1 MGLYVQKDQEGY
13 SMKREEFIG
22 LLKNN
27 RIIAAVKDEDGL
39 ERALTGNCRFVFVL
53 FGDIV
58 NLPNIIS
65 RIKETGKV
73 VFVHID
79 LIDGLAP
86 REVAVNFIA
95 RNTCADG
102 IISTR
107 PNIVKCAKE
116 YGLLAVQRFFVLDSL
131 AFDNIGKQ
139 ISQSADAIEVLPG
152 VMPKIIEKLS
162 ENVKRPIIAGGLIT
176 DREDIVNALNAGA
189 FAISSS
195 KWDVWFGRNT

>member
-1 MGLYVQKDQEGY
+1 
-13 SMKREEFIG
+13 MKREEFIG

-27 RIIAAVKDEDGL
+27 RIIAAIKDEEGL
-39 ERALTGNCRFVFVL
+39 EKILASNCRIVFVL

-65 RIKETGKV
+65 RIKDCGKT

-79 LIDGLAP
+79 LIDGLAS
-86 REVAVNFIA
+86 RDVSVNYIA

-116 YGLLAVQRFFVLDSL
+116 YGLLAVQRFFVLDSI
-131 AFDNIGKQ
+131 AFDNIEKQ
-139 ISQSADAIEVLPG
+139 VSQNADAIEILPG
-152 VMPKIIEKLS
+152 VMPKIIGRLKES
-162 ENVKRPIIAGGLIT
+162 VKKPIIAGGLIT

-189 FAISSS
+189 FAVSLS
-195 KWDVWFGRNT
+195 KWDVWFKNT

>member
-1 MGLYVQKDQEGY
+1 VGLVQKAQEGY
-13 SMKREEFIG
+13 SMQRKEFIG

-27 RIIAAVKDEDGL
+27 RIIAAVKDEEGL
-39 ERALTGNCRFVFVL
+39 EKALAGSCRFVFVL

-65 RIKETGKV
+65 RIKDGGKA

-79 LIDGLAP
+79 LIDGLAS
-86 REVAVNFIA
+86 RDVAVNYIA
-95 RNTCADG
+95 KNTCADG

-107 PNIVKCAKE
+107 PNIVKYANE
-116 YGLLAVQRFFVLDSL
+116 YGLLAVQRFFVLDSI
-131 AFDNIGKQ
+131 AFDNIGRQ

-152 VMPKIIEKLS
+152 VMPKIIKKLS
-162 ENVKRPIIAGGLIT
+162 GSVKKPIIAGGLIT

-189 FAISSS
+189 FAISTSR
-195 KWDVWFGRNT
+195 WDVWFGNI

>member
-1 MGLYVQKDQEGY
+1 
-13 SMKREEFIG
+13 MKREEFIG

-27 RIIAAVKDEDGL
+27 RIIAAVKDEEGL
-39 ERALTGNCRFVFVL
+39 ERTLAGSCRFVFVL

-58 NLPNIIS
+58 NLPHIIS
-65 RIKETGKV
+65 SLKEGGKA

-79 LIDGLAP
+79 LVDGLAS
-86 REVAVNFIA
+86 RDVAVNYIA

-116 YGLLAVQRFFVLDSL
+116 YGLLAVQRFFVLDSIAL
-131 AFDNIGKQ
+131 DNIGKQ
-139 ISQSADAIEVLPG
+139 ISQSADAIEILPG
-152 VMPKIIEKLS
+152 IMPKIIKKLS
-162 ENVKRPIIAGGLIT
+162 GSVKKPIIAGGLIT

-189 FAISSS
+189 FAVSSS
-195 KWDVWFGRNT
+195 KWDEWYEENT

>member
-1 MGLYVQKDQEGY
+1 
-13 SMKREEFIG
+13 MKREEFIG

-39 ERALTGNCRFVFVL
+39 ERILTGHCQIVFVL

-58 NLPNIIS
+58 NLPHIIS
-65 RIKETGKV
+65 RIKDSGKT

-79 LIDGLAP
+79 LIDGLAS
-86 REVAVNFIA
+86 RDVSVNYIA
-95 RNTCADG
+95 QNTGADG

-116 YGLLAVQRFFVLDSL
+116 YGLLAVQRFFVLDSI
-131 AFDNIGKQ
+131 AFNNIEKQ
-139 ISQSADAIEVLPG
+139 ISQPADAIEILPG
-152 VMPKIIEKLS
+152 VMPKIIKKLS
-162 ENVKRPIIAGGLIT
+162 ESVKKPIIAGGLIT

-189 FAISSS
+189 FAVSSS
-195 KWDVWFGRNT
+195 KWDVWFKKNT